1 MFEHSIRVPRLY
13 KVASKIA
20 KEVSEGKGS
29 IKQLVYEGK
38 HTNIKALYALIVH
51 TFQRTDHIEKL
62 FKKSKLLVK
71 EPRFDPW
78 LAKVLVTE
86 LLWGK
91 KRLAGESK
99 PVKTILAYEQILK
112 AHLSDV
118 SYNDDKEVEQVDK
131 PRYVRINTLK
141 ISVNE
146 AVEEFRNEGWILKRY
161 ADVDDYL
168 GFLNAVSSLGPE
180 EFMIDLH
187 VPYLLIFPPKT
198 EFHKHPAYKNGSII
212 LQDKASCLPV
222 HILNP
227 EPGSVLLDM
236 CAAPG
241 MKTTQC
247 AAIIEDK
254 GKIYATEIGK
264 KRFQTLNK
272 IVESSGATCVDMLNV
287 DVTTLTA
294 KECPEV
300 EYILVDPSCSGSG
313 ITDRIEI
320 GQQEPDQHRNRLE
333 KLAAFQ
339 ITILRHAL
347 TRFPNVKRVVYS
359 TCSVYPEENEDVVRQ
374 VLETCTQFKLVPA
387 VELVKNKWE
396 NFGSSEFG
404 DIGRYCLYARPDID
418 LTSGF
423 FVAVFERLAEGETN
437 PFLNY
442 RLLSSRRQNRKQ
454 WPARDVDGGSD
465 YRQNEQ
471 GEKGK
476 NNIKEM
482 KSEYD
487 NLDFENTNFDNNT
500 RSHKSGEQDKMQK
513 EEHEKNFY
521 DRENAEEYVPKK
533 KKKKFLLSESVELN
547 GASDNN
553 VESKKIE
560 KQKRSK
566 TKHVQEEYDGQ
577 ENGQEEEVQVDVPK
591 KKKKKKSKLACSEE
605 ENSSQSK
612 LDNDVNF
619 GDVDPI
625 NSEDNNIVRK
635 IKKKKK
641 HKHQDESQSEETSN
655 TILQFEKDVSEKET
669 KKDKKKKHKNKSE
682 LKESYQ
688 EEEAMIQREKK
699 KDKHKVKVSEKTIS
713 DTDNVPEGGLHP
725 VKKNKK
731 KNC

>member
-1 MFEHSIRVPRLY
+1 
-13 KVASKIA
+13 
-20 KEVSEGKGS
+20 
-29 IKQLVYEGK
+29 
-38 HTNIKALYALIVH
+38 
-51 TFQRTDHIEKL
+51 
-62 FKKSKLLVK
+62 
-71 EPRFDPW
+71 
-78 LAKVLVTE
+78 
-86 LLWGK
+86 
-91 KRLAGESK
+91 
-99 PVKTILAYEQILK
+99 
-112 AHLSDV
+112 
-118 SYNDDKEVEQVDK
+118 
-131 PRYVRINTLK
+131 
-141 ISVNE
+141 
-146 AVEEFRNEGWILKRY
+146 
-161 ADVDDYL
+161 
-168 GFLNAVSSLGPE
+168 
-180 EFMIDLH
+180 
-187 VPYLLIFPPKT
+187 
-198 EFHKHPAYKNGSII
+198 
-212 LQDKASCLPV
+212 V

-300 EYILVDPSCSGSG
+300 KYILVDPSCSGSGIYLLAGFFFLLCLNNLG

-521 DRENAEEYVPKK
+521 DRENVEEYVPKK
-533 KKKKFLLSESVELN
+533 KKKKFLLSESEELN
-547 GASDNN
+547 GASDN

-566 TKHVQEEYDGQ
+566 KKHVQEEYDGQ
-577 ENGQEEEVQVDVPK
+577 ENGQEEEVQVDVRK
-591 KKKKKKSKLACSEE
+591 KKKKKKSKLVCSEE

-612 LDNDVNF
+612 LDNDVVNF
-619 GDVDPI
+619 GDDVNLI
-625 NSEDNNIVRK
+625 NSEDNNMVHK

-641 HKHQDESQSEETSN
+641 HKHHDESQSEETSN
-655 TILQFEKDVSEKET
+655 IILQFEKDVSGKET
-669 KKDKKKKHKNKSE
+669 KKNKKKKHKNKSE

-688 EEEAMIQREKK
+688 EEEAMVQLEKK
-699 KDKHKVKVSEKTIS
+699 KRQT
-713 DTDNVPEGGLHP
+713 
-725 VKKNKK
+725 
-731 KNC
+731 

>member
-1 MFEHSIRVPRLY
+1 LC
-13 KVASKIA
+13 
-20 KEVSEGKGS
+20 
-29 IKQLVYEGK
+29 
-38 HTNIKALYALIVH
+38 
-51 TFQRTDHIEKL
+51 
-62 FKKSKLLVK
+62 
-71 EPRFDPW
+71 
-78 LAKVLVTE
+78 
-86 LLWGK
+86 
-91 KRLAGESK
+91 
-99 PVKTILAYEQILK
+99 
-112 AHLSDV
+112 
-118 SYNDDKEVEQVDK
+118 
-131 PRYVRINTLK
+131 
-141 ISVNE
+141 
-146 AVEEFRNEGWILKRY
+146 
-161 ADVDDYL
+161 
-168 GFLNAVSSLGPE
+168 LNNL
-180 EFMIDLH
+180 
-187 VPYLLIFPPKT
+187 
-198 EFHKHPAYKNGSII
+198 
-212 LQDKASCLPV
+212 
-222 HILNP
+222 
-227 EPGSVLLDM
+227 
-236 CAAPG
+236 
-241 MKTTQC
+241 
-247 AAIIEDK
+247 
-254 GKIYATEIGK
+254 
-264 KRFQTLNK
+264 
-272 IVESSGATCVDMLNV
+272 
-287 DVTTLTA
+287 
-294 KECPEV
+294 
-300 EYILVDPSCSGSG
+300 G

-454 WPARDVDGGSD
+454 WPARDGDGGSD

-476 NNIKEM
+476 NNMKEM
-482 KSEYD
+482 KSECD
-487 NLDFENTNFDNNT
+487 NLDFENPDFDNNT
-500 RSHKSGEQDKMQK
+500 KSLKSGKQDKMQK
-513 EEHEKNFY
+513 EEHETNFY

-533 KKKKFLLSESVELN
+533 KKKKILLSENEELN

-566 TKHVQEEYDGQ
+566 TKHVQEECDGQ
-577 ENGQEEEVQVDVPK
+577 ENGQKEEVQVDVPK

-625 NSEDNNIVRK
+625 NSEDNNMVRK

-641 HKHQDESQSEETSN
+641 QKHHDESQSEETSN
-655 TILQFEKDVSEKET
+655 IILQFEKDVSEKET
-669 KKDKKKKHKNKSE
+669 KKNKKKKHKNKSE
-682 LKESYQ
+682 LKEIYQ
-688 EEEAMIQREKK
+688 EEEAMVQREKK
-699 KDKHKVKVSEKTIS
+699 KDKHKVKVSEKTTIS
-713 DTDNVPEGGLHP
+713 DNVPEGGLHP